1 MRRTTNLLL
10 LLFLLL
16 PLSLWAQKAAKAFSI
31 DLTVKDKETKE
42 AIIMATVQLQP
53 SGAVAVTNMDGEAS
67 IKNVEAGTY
76 NINISYVGYE
86 PINTQVK
93 VTRNLKLNYQMMPS
107 TLALKEVNVVARQN
121 ASGKATSSI
130 IGRQA
135 IDHL

>member
-121 ASGKATSSI
+121 ASG
-130 IGRQA
+130 
-135 IDHL
+135 